1 MQILLRKYQG
11 KSYVWK
17 EAKFDRDEYTID
29 GFHVSQTNIIAVKGG
44 EGKKIVRCRFCGEKM
59 ENNPEVIEKHFAD
72 QEAKR
77 DCLQC
82 MQRQFYNKGS
92 VNRVVTK
99 GENGGYNIQESYT
112 AKLRCCYSW
121 NDVETEAAVT
131 ACQFNQHR
139 KQGVEP
145 VGGWLLDYPDLF
157 EKQITV
163 EALKAKGYEYC
174 RRYDGFFEYDMKMRG
189 TMHAYVNEYGIV
201 DHFVASYRGYNNTF
215 YYSATQDKL
224 FYYSNGEYND
234 KMPWNWGETKYNTVR
249 KKITDLYKEET
260 ENE

>member
-1 MQILLRKYQG
+1 MQILLRKHEG
-11 KSYVWK
+11 KPYVWK

-29 GFHVSQTNIIAVKGG
+29 GFHVSQVNIIAVKGG
-44 EGKKIVRCRFCGEKM
+44 GGGKIVRCRFCGEKM
-59 ENNPEVIEKHFAD
+59 ENKPEVIEKHFAD

-77 DCLQC
+77 DCGTC
-82 MQRQFYNKGS
+82 VHRQLYNKGS
-92 VNRVVTK
+92 MNRIVTK
-99 GENGGYNIQESYT
+99 GENGSYNIQESYT
-112 AKLRCCYSW
+112 ARLRCCYSW

-157 EKQITV
+157 AKQITV

-174 RRYDGFFEYDMKMRG
+174 RRYDGFFVYDMKLRG
-189 TMHAYVNEYGIV
+189 TMHAYVNAYGIV
-201 DHFVASYRGYNNTF
+201 DHFEASYRGYSQMF

-224 FYYSNGEYND
+224 FFNNRGEYDD
-234 KMPWNWGETKYNTVR
+234 KMPWDWGETKYNTVR
-249 KKITDLYKEET
+249 KKIADLYKEEKAK
-260 ENE
+260 